1 MVCIMFGLLMGEY
14 FSNNVTKFYNKTYSF
29 FRVV

>member
-14 FSNNVTKFYNKTYSF
+14 FSNNVTKFYNKHIVSLE
-29 FRVV
+29 